1 VEVYVP
7 AAEAA
12 VPEADRGE
20 IIATRRLTLRRFR
33 PSDAPEFHAVL
44 SDAEAMRYWS
54 TPPHRHMAETEA
66 WVERTIA
73 AVAAGEADDF
83 IALHEGSA
91 VGKAGLDLFP
101 GFVAA
106 CGWRAFERNRA
117 AGTGLPQAQQLP
129 FAPHRAGR
137 RVKDDVDFQHSP
149 FDDRE
154 SQARQPAFQAGGTF
168 DPQFDFGFETGRVAS
183 HATASLARRGAG
195 RVEGGR
201 ADFPH
206 PAFRLASS

>member
-33 PSDAPEFHAVL
+33 PSDAAAFHAVL

-91 VGKAGLDLFP
+91 VGKAGLWQGNELGMIFARTWWGRGYAGEAVQAIIGRAFARGLTAVRADVDPRNDRSIRLLRRL
-101 GFVAA
+101 GFVQTGSAKQTLKI
-106 CGWRAFERNRA
+106 GDVWVDSVYFE
-117 AGTGLPQAQQLP
+117 LQ
-129 FAPHRAGR
+129 
-137 RVKDDVDFQHSP
+137 
-149 FDDRE
+149 
-154 SQARQPAFQAGGTF
+154 
-168 DPQFDFGFETGRVAS
+168 
-183 HATASLARRGAG
+183 RGQG
-195 RVEGGR
+195 
-201 ADFPH
+201 D
-206 PAFRLASS
+206 L